1 MVARIHDTY
10 YDAKATLLSD
20 NAIKEIREF
29 RGRIPNASKKM
40 ANKFH
45 IGPKCVYEIWDNKE
59 RLQQGAILSQPV
71 LDENFKTDMSKQ
83 NLEVV
88 PPVPSTSTLTM
99 KIPKKNGQK
108 KKVSLEL
115 EIRQEKNENKDDV
128 LSNNLP
134 DVSQEKRL
142 ESLLENLVNRG
153 EKLKSSVGTF
163 DISST

>member
-10 YDAKATLLSD
+10 YDTKATLLSD
-20 NAIKEIREF
+20 DAIKEIRES
-29 RGRIPNASKKM
+29 RE
-40 ANKFH
+40 
-45 IGPKCVYEIWDNKE
+45 C
-59 RLQQGAILSQPV
+59 LQQGAILSQPV
-71 LDENFKTDMSKQ
+71 LDENFKNDKSEQ
-83 NLEVV
+83 NLEAV
-88 PPVPSTSTLTM
+88 PEVPSTSTLTM

-128 LSNNLP
+128 VSNNLP